1 MQKPFST
8 QPELFVTSADLEHPS
23 LQGLDGAEAVLDWA
37 KLEHLLIGIYAS
49 KTGRPSYPLLTLL
62 RASLLGI
69 WYRLRALSEQTSLN
83 RAGLICNHAE

>member
-37 KLEHLLIGIYAS
+37 KLEHLL
-49 KTGRPSYPLLTLL
+49 LTNVN
-62 RASLLGI
+62 LG
-69 WYRLRALSEQTSLN
+69 L
-83 RAGLICNHAE
+83 AGADLTNFQLYNDKANSIVGTQLDDIFDG